1 MKKKLL
7 LTLKILGGIC
17 LALVVLFIIA
27 LALVN
32 TNYVQ
37 QKVLTY
43 ATTTL
48 TEQLK
53 TQVSIEE
60 ADIDL
65 FNMSVRLHGLEVED
79 LQKRKML
86 QMKELAAKLQ
96 LFALLHNELIIDNA
110 SIEGLN
116 ALLTKK
122 TDSIPANYQFVIDAF
137 KKDKSQQTTDEGKKK
152 KKKLTFDASYIS
164 LKDIHVIYD
173 KYDLKLQE
181 AELNKTLFGHYELT
195 IDSLRADWIAQ
206 KKKGPVVTWAAIGK
220 LTATEKDSIVS
231 AKIEGLRFH
240 TKGEK
245 PRKNTGKPK
254 RGFFDVD
261 HFDITSNLKL
271 TIDPTNKDSVKIQL
285 TECTAQDSITG
296 IDIRDLHTDVT
307 FSKGKLFFQDLKL
320 QQKNTVLN
328 IANAVMQLPSKKDSI
343 KLSYSTG
350 TITGKALL
358 TDISRTFAPVLGKF
372 TIPLD
377 LSLTMNGTD
386 STISFRNV
394 RVNTED
400 KGLTIAAIGDIK
412 HLKEKELLDV
422 RFKVS
427 SMKAKS
433 NTVEKIINQ
442 FPVKKMM
449 MKQLRRLGDISYTG
463 DFAVLYKKE
472 VFQGLLHTAAGNIN
486 FNFALDENNK
496 YVSGHASTPRLAIGQ
511 VMDIKHLGDVAA
523 SATFSIDISKPRTA
537 AMRKKLGGKLPIGTV
552 DAKVDDSSF
561 KGIHVRDTKVSIKSD
576 GAVANGS
583 LRKNGSVGDLWFD
596 FTFTD
601 TNEMSKMKIKHP
613 GLKVHW
619 PWESKDPAVQAEKKR
634 KKEEEKKKKAEEK
647 KKKKEEEE
655 KSGKKKKKF
664 LLF

>member
-1 MKKKLL
+1 M
-7 LTLKILGGIC
+7 
-17 LALVVLFIIA
+17 LVVLFVIA

-110 SIEGLN
+110 NIEGLN
-116 ALLTKK
+116 AMLTRK

-206 KKKGPVVTWAAIGK
+206 KKKGPVATWAAIGK

-271 TIDPTNKDSVKIQL
+271 TID
-285 TECTAQDSITG
+285 TEKLELE
-296 IDIRDLHTDVT
+296 RDNV
-307 FSKGKLFFQDLKL
+307 
-320 QQKNTVLN
+320 
-328 IANAVMQLPSKKDSI
+328 
-343 KLSYSTG
+343 
-350 TITGKALL
+350 TIT
-358 TDISRTFAPVLGKF
+358 S
-372 TIPLD
+372 
-377 LSLTMNGTD
+377 
-386 STISFRNV
+386 
-394 RVNTED
+394 
-400 KGLTIAAIGDIK
+400 
-412 HLKEKELLDV
+412 
-422 RFKVS
+422 
-427 SMKAKS
+427 
-433 NTVEKIINQ
+433 
-442 FPVKKMM
+442 
-449 MKQLRRLGDISYTG
+449 
-463 DFAVLYKKE
+463 
-472 VFQGLLHTAAGNIN
+472 
-486 FNFALDENNK
+486 
-496 YVSGHASTPRLAIGQ
+496 
-511 VMDIKHLGDVAA
+511 
-523 SATFSIDISKPRTA
+523 
-537 AMRKKLGGKLPIGTV
+537 
-552 DAKVDDSSF
+552 DDSSTVIKASDATATVNTDGIELKIGSSTITVTSGGLTLK
-561 KGIHVRDTKVSIKSD
+561 KG
-576 GAVANGS
+576 GA
-583 LRKNGSVGDLWFD
+583 
-596 FTFTD
+596 
-601 TNEMSKMKIKHP
+601 
-613 GLKVHW
+613 GLKKTL
-619 PWESKDPAVQAEKKR
+619 ESMLDAICQLTVPTGVGPSGVPINMASFQQI
-634 KKEEEKKKKAEEK
+634 KAEVSQYME
-647 KKKKEEEE
+647 
-655 KSGKKKKKF
+655 G
-664 LLF
+664 